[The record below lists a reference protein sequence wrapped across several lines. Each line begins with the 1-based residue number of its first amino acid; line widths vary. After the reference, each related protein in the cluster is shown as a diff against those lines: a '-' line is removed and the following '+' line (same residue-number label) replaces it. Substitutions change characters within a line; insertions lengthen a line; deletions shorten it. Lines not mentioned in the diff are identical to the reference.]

1 MSKFKIGKVAP
12 TYMGSYETNT
22 TYNEL
27 DIVELNGSSYIA
39 RQSVTGVTPGTDD
52 ASWGLI
58 ANKGIKGDK
67 GDQGPKGDR
76 GPQGSM
82 GPAGE
87 KGDKGEK
94 GDASDFGT
102 ATGVNIGNYLIR
114 LNEATNLPE
123 YSIDGGNT
131 YESLIKPDIPLG
143 KYRLS
148 NLNNNRI
155 SNLSNIFNYMGIQE
169 LITDP
174 RTGYKYMFWNI
185 ESDDG
190 LGSHENL
197 GIIEYD
203 QLNRYRTG
211 MRVNY
216 GVSRPSW
223 LHGQFIQFN
232 YYNTNKDKVEF
243 LIGNKGDSIKLEYQE
258 NKTVNFDDLPVF
270 FSVDEKGS
278 YTQAVDFDNNYVYSV
293 LMVNNYNKDKT
304 YTFNVYQYQLNPET
318 GKTSKIS
325 SFSDTID
332 IPIGY
337 VSQGVS
343 AAPARS
349 YLNRPSDG
357 SMLFFTS
364 GWTNSDMTYNEQ
376 SVRTYL
382 IENGKMTPQTI
393 IDHLENVDNLSS
405 STTTSRSGKLSERTS
420 DDPTKSYKMKY
431 SEVEG
436 SSQTKVGDKWVFT
449 TNVITSADTNYFK
462 GASAYSKRDMQKF
475 QLAFG
480 DSDAIDTLRNI
491 GTPQYNNFIGVESY
505 VENLYTIFQKGT
517 YEISPTL
524 LPELKDA
531 PQVLRM
537 GPVSDTIGGTG
548 LESIRLDV
556 EPQGIYGKVR
566 QTLTLQAYSALNQVN
581 IEFQRTVRTRFT
593 VGVENTY
600 LVGAWELKPFVR
612 IPSWS
617 IFRLLDKTSKLLLP
631 GLKKFIAIS
640 GLQGFFSED
649 NLVPESSGILE
660 VLPIEIPPEGEG
672 STTRILQKYTTLDDS
687 PKVYIRRIVV
697 NTESVN
703 DIFVMGIGG
712 GYPSY
717 ASLGD
722 WTLIN
727 P

>member
-1 MSKFKIGKVAP
+1 MSKIELGKVAP
-12 TYMGSYETNT
+12 TYIGSYETDT

-27 DIVELNGSSYIA
+27 DIIEFNGSSYIA
-39 RQSVTGVTPGTDD
+39 RKSVTGVTPGTDD

-58 ANKGIKGDK
+58 ANQGIKGDK

-82 GPAGE
+82 GPAGH
-87 KGDKGEK
+87 KGDKGDK
-94 GDASDFGT
+94 GDPSEFGV

-148 NLNNNRI
+148 NLNNNRV
-155 SNLSNIFNYMGIQE
+155 SNLSNIYNYIGLQE
-169 LITDP
+169 LIIDP

-185 ESDDG
+185 ESEDD

-197 GIIEYD
+197 GIVEYD

-216 GVSRPSW
+216 GVNRPSW
-223 LHGQFIQFN
+223 LHGQYIQFN

-270 FSVDEKGS
+270 FSVDEKES

-293 LMVNNYNKDKT
+293 ILVNNYNKDKT

-318 GKTSKIS
+318 GNTSKTA

-337 VSQGVS
+337 VSQGIS

-357 SMLFFTS
+357 SILFFTS
-364 GWTNSDMTYNEQ
+364 GWTNSDMTYNEH

-393 IDHLENVDNLSS
+393 IDHLENADNLSS

-420 DDPTKSYKMKY
+420 DDPNEPYKMKY

-436 SSQTKVGDKWVFT
+436 SSQTKVGNKWVFT
-449 TNVITSADTNYFK
+449 TTVITSADTNYFK
-462 GASAYSKRDMQKF
+462 GASDYSKRDMQKF

-491 GTPQYNNFIGVESY
+491 GTPQYNNSIGVESY

-556 EPQGIYGKVR
+556 EPQGIYGRVR
-566 QTLTLQAYSALNQVN
+566 QTLTLQAYSVLNGVN

-593 VGVENTY
+593 VGIENEYT
-600 LVGAWELKPFVR
+600 VGAWELKPFVR
-612 IPSWS
+612 IPAWRV
-617 IFRLLDKTSKLLLP
+617 FPLLNKTSKLLLP
-631 GLKKFIAIS
+631 GLKKFIPVS
-640 GLQGFFSED
+640 GLQEFFSED
-649 NLVPESSGILE
+649 NITPSDSGVLE
-660 VLPIEIPPEGEG
+660 VLPIEIPPEGSG
-672 STTRILQKYTTLDDS
+672 STTRILQRFTTYGDIS
-687 PKVYIRRIVV
+687 KIYERRIVV

-703 DIFVMGIGG
+703 DIFAMGIGG

-717 ASLGD
+717 SSLGD